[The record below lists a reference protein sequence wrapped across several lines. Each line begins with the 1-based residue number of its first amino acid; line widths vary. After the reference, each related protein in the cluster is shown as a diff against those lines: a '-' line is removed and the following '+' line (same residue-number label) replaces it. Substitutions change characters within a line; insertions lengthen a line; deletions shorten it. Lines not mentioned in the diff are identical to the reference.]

1 MIKARVMLAAVIFAI
16 LLPASNM
23 GGLVFAAAVETPTG
37 KKIPGRI
44 VNEGDDQY
52 TMEADL
58 PGGGKIIFNIDKDK
72 VDPHGT
78 VPGEGR
84 IEDIQ
89 GTAEIKKAGRTFYST
104 AMKGMPVYPGDV
116 IRTGPKSKVVVI
128 LEKAAITG
136 IGQSSKFVLESLEK
150 NTEDKTVNI
159 KVGLSRGELWSE
171 VGRLKTKNSSFR
183 VATPTAVTGV
193 RGTVFHIAIEGESQ
207 ETSIAVL
214 AGKVGVTSLAI
225 PGKEVVLGKKE
236 ALFVRP
242 GKEPTRFDPTTL
254 AERMA
259 NAVKKWTRESKYF
272 KSVTAL
278 AGIGQMEKIHIEATL
293 PEHQKQKIYDAVQAG
308 WEKASEDLFEIDK
321 ALKIF
326 YLDFRRFPTTSE
338 GGLDALV
345 AGNGSAK
352 WNGPYLEA
360 EFLIDHYGVPY
371 SYAVVRDIAGK
382 VSAEITTF
390 GYDRKR
396 GTNDD
401 RKKIVSE
408 QDARRWEDRRNY
420 R

>member
-1 MIKARVMLAAVIFAI
+1 MIEAKGVVVAVIVAVFFS
-16 LLPASNM
+16 ASNM
-23 GGLVFAAAVETPTG
+23 SGSAFAAAVETPRG

-44 VNEGDDQY
+44 VAEDDNQY
-52 TMEADL
+52 QMETDL
-58 PGGGKIIFNIDKDK
+58 PGGGKIIFNVEKDK

-84 IEDIQ
+84 IEDIR
-89 GTAEIKKAGRTFYST
+89 GTAEIKKVGRTFYSK
-104 AMKGMPVYPGDV
+104 AMKGMPVHPGDE

-128 LEKAAITG
+128 LEKTAITG
-136 IGQSSKFVLESLEK
+136 IGQSSKFVLENLEK
-150 NTEDKTVNI
+150 NTENKTVNI
-159 KVGLSRGELWSE
+159 QVGLPRGELWAE

-183 VATPTAVTGV
+183 VTTPTAVTGV
-193 RGTVFHIAIEGESQ
+193 RGTVFHVSVERESQ

-214 AGKVGVTSLAI
+214 AGKVGVTSLKI
-225 PGKEVVLGKKE
+225 PGKEVVLGKRE

-254 AERMA
+254 AERIA
-259 NAVKKWTRESKYF
+259 ETVRKWTVESKHF

-278 AGIGQMEKIHIEATL
+278 AGIGRMEEIHIEATL
-293 PEHQKQKIYDAVQAG
+293 PEHRKQQIYDAVQAG

-326 YLDFRRFPTTSE
+326 FLDFGRFPTTGE
-338 GGLDALV
+338 GGLNVLV
-345 AGNGSAK
+345 TSNGTAK
-352 WNGPYLEA
+352 WNGPYLES

-371 SYAVVRDIAGK
+371 GYKVVRDIMGK
-382 VSAEITTF
+382 ISAEITTF
-390 GYDRKR
+390 GYDRKP
-396 GTNDD
+396 GTSDD
-401 RKKIVSE
+401 RKRIVSE